1 MSFIITTYVPEGIV
15 MASDSRQTA
24 VIEASDNTGK
34 IQSKFELVTSDSCN
48 KLFLLEEQNVGIS
61 VFGETI
67 LAGKP
72 IEHAMRIF
80 MQEHNNISDGI
91 MTLVEKMMRYFSA
104 KFPNAD
110 TAFHMTGYEI
120 DENNVSVPHVYH
132 GQVSRNEIQRLN
144 VKAGTDLL
152 LYGTAWG
159 GQGDIIAR
167 LIQPNVKCAPVPG
180 APEMP
185 NPPIIWDAMPV
196 NDAIEFCEFAVNT
209 TIQMTK
215 FQARTK
221 QVGGKPSILLIT
233 PNGAFWIKRKGQ
245 KIIQDDQ
252 YFIL

>member
-15 MASDSRQTA
+15 MAADSRQTA
-24 VIEASDNTGK
+24 VIEATDNKGK
-34 IQSKFELVTSDSCN
+34 IQTKFEMVTSDSCN

-72 IEHAMRIF
+72 IEHAVRIF
-80 MQEHNNISDGI
+80 MQEHNSPTDGI
-91 MTLVEKMMRYFSA
+91 MVLVEKMMRYFSM
-104 KFPNAD
+104 KYPNAD
-110 TAFHMTGYEI
+110 TAFHMTGYEM
-120 DENNVSVPHVYH
+120 DENNISIPHVYH
-132 GQVSRNEIQRLN
+132 CQVSRNEIQRIN
-144 VKAGTDLL
+144 VKSGTDLL

-167 LIQPNVKCAPVPG
+167 LIQPNVKCVPAPG

-185 NPPIIWDAMPV
+185 NPPIIWDAMPIS
-196 NDAIEFCEFAVNT
+196 DAIDFCEFAVNT
-209 TIQMTK
+209 TIQVTR

-221 QVGGKPSILLIT
+221 PVGGHVNILLIT
-233 PNGAFWIKRKGQ
+233 PAGAVWVKRKGK

-252 YFIL
+252 LFGI